1 MPIDPA
7 RIHFLYRN
15 DQGRI
20 DADTWLKGLRPL
32 AMTLIPFI
40 LIWKLLAPY
49 TNHDIAKDPFFPPLT
64 IAAYAY
70 AILYAFVVIFVA
82 ISYVNL
88 SAKRFRDRALFP
100 PLGLA
105 SLAPFLG
112 LLTGAAHWL
121 QPRVSESMSIW
132 WVWGIDAILITS
144 VFWTIFELAL
154 KPSR

>member
-1 MPIDPA
+1 MPINTA
-7 RIHFLYRN
+7 RIRFLYRN

-20 DADTWLKGLRPL
+20 DADTWIKGLRPL
-32 AMTLIPFI
+32 AITLIPFV
-40 LIWKLLAPY
+40 LFWKLLAPY

-70 AILYAFVVIFVA
+70 AILYAFVVILIV

-105 SLAPFLG
+105 SLAPFFG

-121 QPRVSESMSIW
+121 QPRVSESMPIW
-132 WVWGIDAILITS
+132 WVWGIDAMLMISIL
-144 VFWTIFELAL
+144 WTIFELAL